1 MADKGYY
8 ELEISMGGESGFVI
22 LNVVF
27 RKEGK
32 WVVAECLEL
41 GTSTFGRTYDEA
53 DKRVREALHLHLQGL
68 EEVGERERFFMEHGV
83 KLYTEYPSEVEG
95 RISPEVFHKA
105 HVISLEETA
114 IPSSEAV

>member
-1 MADKGYY
+1 
-8 ELEISMGGESGFVI
+8 MGGESGFVI

-68 EEVGERERFFMEHGV
+68 EEVGERERFFMEHGI